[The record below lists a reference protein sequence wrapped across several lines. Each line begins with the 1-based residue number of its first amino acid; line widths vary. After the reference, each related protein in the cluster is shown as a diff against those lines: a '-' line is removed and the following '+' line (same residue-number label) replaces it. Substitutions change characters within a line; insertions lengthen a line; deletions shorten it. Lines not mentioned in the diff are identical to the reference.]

1 MEDLVQFAQKVI
13 SSISQILP
21 FPISLSDKDGVI
33 IGSTIL
39 ERIGTIHPPS
49 KEVLKKNTY
58 VVFDE
63 NKIKNMENVLPGI
76 AVPLTFDNK
85 TIGVLG
91 IIGPPN
97 KVKPYAQLI
106 KKSVEL
112 MWQETV
118 YKQSENL
125 RMQTY
130 ETFVQYIL
138 FEETPD
144 PVKIKEF
151 CHTFQIQDYK
161 KRFCILIDIGNPGLV
176 EERMRRENIKRQ
188 LLEHTCKAF
197 ECDTD
202 ALCTFLYTEK
212 IVLLKPL
219 SNEKDFLHE
228 LKQFEIQAKKL
239 INTFETMSISDIRI
253 SAGNWRSRL
262 GEVNHSYREAEK
274 ILSFGKIS
282 KIKSGIY
289 SYYNW
294 ESLLSMLP
302 HYLHDQFQDD
312 VSIRLK
318 PLMENTSFPELARTF
333 IEYCHSNMNISK
345 AAKKLFIH
353 RNTLIYR
360 LQKIEA
366 LTSLDTKSFGDSV
379 ILYLAIRTVKSKQKS
394 S

>member
-1 MEDLVQFAQKVI
+1 MESSLVRQSRNELV
-13 SSISQILP
+13 LC
-21 FPISLSDKDGVI
+21 
-33 IGSTIL
+33 T
-39 ERIGTIHPPS
+39 PPS

-97 KVKPYAQLI
+97 EVKPYAQLI

-112 MWQETV
+112 MWQETI

-161 KRFCILIDIGNPGLV
+161 KRFCILIDIGNTGLI

-202 ALCTFLYTEK
+202 ALCTFL
-212 IVLLKPL
+212 L
-219 SNEKDFLHE
+219 
-228 LKQFEIQAKKL
+228 Q
-239 INTFETMSISDIRI
+239 R
-253 SAGNWRSRL
+253 
-262 GEVNHSYREAEK
+262 
-274 ILSFGKIS
+274 
-282 KIKSGIY
+282 
-289 SYYNW
+289 
-294 ESLLSMLP
+294 
-302 HYLHDQFQDD
+302 
-312 VSIRLK
+312 
-318 PLMENTSFPELARTF
+318 
-333 IEYCHSNMNISK
+333 
-345 AAKKLFIH
+345 KLF
-353 RNTLIYR
+353 Y
-360 LQKIEA
+360 
-366 LTSLDTKSFGDSV
+366 
-379 ILYLAIRTVKSKQKS
+379 
-394 S
+394 